1 MGAASINPTSHEPL
15 AGAIFLGQNLGQNS
29 DETRQNSKV
38 PTGQNYRTKPP
49 YKEVLSVLSE
59 AGQNL
64 RTKLYPVAPLPRSV
78 VVSRACPFSF
88 KR

>member
-1 MGAASINPTSHEPL
+1 MGAASINLTSHEPL
-15 AGAIFLGQNLGQNS
+15 AGAIFLGQNS